1 MITDELSKYTEAHTS
16 DELPFLAALSRETH
30 LTQVYPRMLAGNLQ
44 GTFLRM
50 VSAMIR
56 PKRILE
62 IGTFTGYSAI
72 NLAKGL
78 AAPSLRPSPGGEE
91 LGVGLLHT
99 IEVNP
104 ELEEIIR
111 RYIREAGL
119 EERIVLHI
127 GDALQIIPTLKEQ
140 WDLIY
145 IDADKP
151 NYLNYYKML
160 FDHLRP
166 GGLLLADNA
175 LWGGKVLQ
183 PRKKMDKDTLGIVE
197 FNEFVQNDDRVENVL
212 LPIRDG
218 IMMIRKK

>member
-1 MITDELSKYTEAHTS
+1 V
-16 DELPFLAALSRETH
+16 LAKLSRETH
-30 LTQVYPRMLAGNLQ
+30 LTQVYPRMLPGNLQ

-50 VSAMIR
+50 VSAMLK

-62 IGTFTGYSAI
+62 IGTFTGYSTI
-72 NLAKGL
+72 NLAMGM
-78 AAPSLRPSPGGEE
+78 GE
-91 LGVGLLHT
+91 GILHT
-99 IEVNP
+99 MEVNP

-111 RYIREAGL
+111 RYIHEAGL
-119 EERIVLHI
+119 EDRIILHI
-127 GDALQIIPTLKEQ
+127 GDALQVIPSLNEQ

-166 GGLLLADNA
+166 GGFLLADNA

-183 PRKKMDKDTLGIVE
+183 PGKKLDKDTLGIVE
-197 FNEFVQNDDRVENVL
+197 FNEFVQKDDRVENVL
-212 LPIRDG
+212 LSVRDG
-218 IMMIRKK
+218 IMMVRKL

>member
-1 MITDELSKYTEAHTS
+1 MINDELYEYAETHTS
-16 DELPFLAALSRETH
+16 DELQLLAELSRETH

-50 VSAMIR
+50 VSAMLK

-62 IGTFTGYSAI
+62 IGTFTGYSTI
-72 NLAKGL
+72 NLAMGM
-78 AAPSLRPSPGGEE
+78 GE
-91 LGVGLLHT
+91 GILHT
-99 IEVNP
+99 MEVNP

-111 RYIREAGL
+111 CYIHEAGL
-119 EERIVLHI
+119 EDRIILHI
-127 GDALQIIPTLKEQ
+127 GDALQVIPSLNEQ

-166 GGLLLADNA
+166 GGFLLADNA

-183 PRKKMDKDTLGIVE
+183 PGK
-197 FNEFVQNDDRVENVL
+197 
-212 LPIRDG
+212 
-218 IMMIRKK
+218 

>member
-1 MITDELSKYTEAHTS
+1 M
-16 DELPFLAALSRETH
+16 LP
-30 LTQVYPRMLAGNLQ
+30 GNLQ

-50 VSAMIR
+50 VSAMLK

-62 IGTFTGYSAI
+62 IGTFTGYSTI
-72 NLAKGL
+72 NLAMGM
-78 AAPSLRPSPGGEE
+78 GE
-91 LGVGLLHT
+91 GILHT
-99 IEVNP
+99 MEVNP

-111 RYIREAGL
+111 RYIHEAGL
-119 EERIVLHI
+119 EDRIILHI
-127 GDALQIIPTLKEQ
+127 GDALQVIPSLNEQ

-166 GGLLLADNA
+166 GGFLLADNA

-183 PRKKMDKDTLGIVE
+183 PGKKLDKDTLGIVE
-197 FNEFVQNDDRVENVL
+197 FNEFVQKDDRVENVL
-212 LPIRDG
+212 LSVRDG
-218 IMMIRKK
+218 IMMVRKL